1 VFGSVLVFPLLV
13 DGNAEVDY
21 IAVGGGLL
29 FGVFAEVAFEVDVVF
44 VAGHDFLLLNLVASD
59 SGHTAGTD
67 MGRSELPSAQQTLLR
82 RGTTDCLGRGIR
94 KA

>member
-1 VFGSVLVFPLLV
+1 MREIRSSGS
-13 DGNAEVDY
+13 AR
-21 IAVGGGLL
+21 
-29 FGVFAEVAFEVDVVF
+29 GVRRNPYPYRD
-44 VAGHDFLLLNLVASD
+44 LNLVASD